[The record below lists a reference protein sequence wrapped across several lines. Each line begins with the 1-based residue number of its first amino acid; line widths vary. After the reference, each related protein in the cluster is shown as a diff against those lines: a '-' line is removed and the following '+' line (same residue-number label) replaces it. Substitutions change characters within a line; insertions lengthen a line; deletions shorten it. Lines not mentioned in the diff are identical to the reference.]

1 MTSCGNLKFG
11 RVIISLV
18 NVKGFLTCYRLKL
31 LVLLSSYFSQS
42 DLSKRRILQHSN
54 GERGYNLYFGS
65 FCFICNKEKT
75 NRNALLLNIDRL
87 ATCVCRNHIQLK
99 IGMDKK
105 LQ

>member
-11 RVIISLV
+11 RVIISLSERKRISDV
-18 NVKGFLTCYRLKL
+18 LWLKL
-31 LVLLSSYFSQS
+31 LVLLSSYLSQS

-65 FCFICNKEKT
+65 FCFICNEEKT
-75 NRNALLLNIDRL
+75 NRNALSLNIDRL
-87 ATCVCRNHIQLK
+87 ATCVCRYHIQLK